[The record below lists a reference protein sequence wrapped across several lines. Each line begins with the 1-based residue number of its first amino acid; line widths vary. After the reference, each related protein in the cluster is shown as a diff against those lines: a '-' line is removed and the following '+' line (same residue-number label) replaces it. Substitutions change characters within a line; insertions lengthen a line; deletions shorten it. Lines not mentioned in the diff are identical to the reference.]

1 MTSSQN
7 MAAEGKAPFVVMVK
21 PVGSRCNMRCRYCYY
36 LGADNVMP
44 APFSSALPVAGTGV
58 ASTPSSSARVMSYAL
73 LERFIS
79 DYVASVPGPVVSFT
93 WHGGEPTLA
102 GLDFYREA
110 VRLEKKYLPEGWEC
124 WNSLQT
130 NGLLLDDEWCDFIAA
145 EHFDVGIS
153 IDGTEAVHDA
163 NRLDVGGTGTWDR
176 VMAAVGRLKARGVL
190 PDLLCTVNHES
201 AGNGAAVYRALRD
214 LGTGWIQ
221 FIPIVIEGEKSGL
234 SIPPGEYG
242 EFLVDAFAE
251 WFYHDLGRGE
261 VQLFSETA
269 MMLNGKEASLCWL
282 QKKCGKVLVVEADGG
297 VYACDHFVRQDHLIG
312 ALGTEKAADDPSGEH
327 RQETAEAGSLPL
339 LRTLAD
345 SGFQRE
351 FGARKE
357 TELTEQCRECPYL
370 ELCHGGCIKDRT
382 AKSLKGESGHN
393 ILCPGLYRYFD
404 YAVPRLRRA
413 MALSAAGKKPQ
424 EIMQICIREEREK
437 YRKIQRN
444 DPCPCGSGKKY
455 KQCCMKRVP

>member
-1 MTSSQN
+1 M
-7 MAAEGKAPFVVMVK
+7 
-21 PVGSRCNMRCRYCYY
+21 
-36 LGADNVMP
+36 
-44 APFSSALPVAGTGV
+44 
-58 ASTPSSSARVMSYAL
+58 
-73 LERFIS
+73 
-79 DYVASVPGPVVSFT
+79 
-93 WHGGEPTLA
+93 
-102 GLDFYREA
+102 
-110 VRLEKKYLPEGWEC
+110 
-124 WNSLQT
+124 
-130 NGLLLDDEWCDFIAA
+130 
-145 EHFDVGIS
+145 
-153 IDGTEAVHDA
+153 
-163 NRLDVGGTGTWDR
+163 
-176 VMAAVGRLKARGVL
+176 
-190 PDLLCTVNHES
+190 
-201 AGNGAAVYRALRD
+201 
-214 LGTGWIQ
+214 
-221 FIPIVIEGEKSGL
+221 
-234 SIPPGEYG
+234 
-242 EFLVDAFAE
+242 
-251 WFYHDLGRGE
+251 
-261 VQLFSETA
+261 QLFSETA

-327 RQETAEAGSLPL
+327 RQESAEAGSLPL

-357 TELTEQCRECPYL
+357 TELTGQCRECPYL